1 MTDTEYMMLALE
13 EARKAEAEGEIP
25 IGALVVYRD
34 LIIAAA
40 HNEKKEPMTP
50 PPMQKSQ
57 SSVKP
62 PDFWAH
68 GV

>member
-40 HNEKKEPMTP
+40 HNEKEGTHDRPRRNHSP
-50 PPMQKSQ
+50 S
-57 SSVKP
+57 
-62 PDFWAH
+62 
-68 GV
+68 

>member
-40 HNEKKEPMTP
+40 HNEKEGTHDPT
-50 PPMQKSQ
+50 
-57 SSVKP
+57 
-62 PDFWAH
+62 AH
-68 GV
+68 AEDHAYRPAVI